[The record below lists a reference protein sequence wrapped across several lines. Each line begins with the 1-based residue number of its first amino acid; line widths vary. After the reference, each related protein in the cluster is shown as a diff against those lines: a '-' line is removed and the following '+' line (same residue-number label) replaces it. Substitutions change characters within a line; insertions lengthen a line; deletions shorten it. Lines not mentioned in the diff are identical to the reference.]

1 MPPYET
7 TTSSVAYRAV
17 NEDRAA
23 VWHNEERTTIVV
35 VDGAGGSGAGSSAA
49 EEVVREVRSAIPHA
63 DSAADWERELAQI
76 DSRIGD
82 GEAAAVVVDLRSD
95 RMIGASV
102 GDCVAWL
109 FDGEAFLNLT
119 GRQIRKPLLGSR
131 ECRPVG
137 FESPPLSGVLLV
149 ATDGFAN
156 YVKRERIPRLIGS
169 EEFWTLPTVLLSQV
183 QLASG
188 QWWDDTTVVA
198 CRARSQFRTRQRY
211 EI

>member
-1 MPPYET
+1 
-7 TTSSVAYRAV
+7 
-17 NEDRAA
+17 
-23 VWHNEERTTIVV
+23 
-35 VDGAGGSGAGSSAA
+35 
-49 EEVVREVRSAIPHA
+49 
-63 DSAADWERELAQI
+63 
-76 DSRIGD
+76 
-82 GEAAAVVVDLRSD
+82 
-95 RMIGASV
+95 MIGASV

-109 FDGEAFLNLT
+109 FEGETCLNLT
-119 GRQIRKPLLGSR
+119 GHQIRKPLLGSR

-156 YVKRERIPRLIGS
+156 YVKRERIPSVIGRV
-169 EEFWTLPTVLLSQV
+169 EFWTLPTALLSLV

-198 CRARSQFRTRQRY
+198 CRGRRHIRTRQRY